1 VTTPDGVAR
10 SYRAAF
16 LRYLARPEEAARHAG
31 YEIGRA
37 ALAADVSLLQLV
49 RVHHDVLAGVLRETP
64 AEEVPD
70 VAGAASDMLLELLS
84 SYDMVQRG
92 FRQDG

>member
-1 VTTPDGVAR
+1 VRTTDGVAR

-16 LRYLARPEEAARHAG
+16 LRYLARHEEAARHAG

-37 ALAADVSLLQLV
+37 ALAGGVSLLQLV
-49 RVHHDVLAGVLRETP
+49 RVHHDVLAEVLRETS
-64 AEEVPD
+64 ADEVPD

>member
-1 VTTPDGVAR
+1 VSTVDDVSR
-10 SYRAAF
+10 NYRAAF

-37 ALAADVSLLQLV
+37 ALAADVSLLELV
-49 RVHHDVLAGVLRETP
+49 RVHHDVLVEVLQETA
-64 AEEVPD
+64 AEEVTD
-70 VAGAASDMLLELLS
+70 VAGAAADMLLELLS

-92 FRQDG
+92 YRQDG